1 MTQAALE
8 ILRPGAQ
15 TIVVD
20 RGRFGHRSIGV
31 AWCGPMDAPALQR
44 ALAAVRERA
53 DTAALEIAYGGFEC
67 RFTHAT
73 RAALAG
79 ADCNATLDGAAL
91 RSEGA
96 FDAAAGS
103 VLICTHRATTR
114 ARFWRCA
121 AVSTFRSTWARAP
134 PTWARRSADST
145 DARCGLEIACRSA
158 SKAPDTEFTPH
169 GGAPR
174 GGEPATVR
182 VIPTHEHTGFDEESR
197 AAFWAADWTV
207 THESNRMGYRLD
219 GPALRFSA
227 ARAVRPHAV
236 FPGVIQVPPGG
247 GPIVLMSDAQTTGG
261 YPKIGVVVEEDLW
274 IVAQR
279 QTGRH
284 LRFVEATP

>member
-1 MTQAALE
+1 MTQATLE
-8 ILRPGAQ
+8 TLRPGAQ

-79 ADCNATLDGAAL
+79 ADCNATLDGKAL

-103 VLICTHRATTR
+103 VLISHAPRDDSRTFLAVRGGFDVPIYLGSRTTDLGAAFGGFNGRALRTGDR
-114 ARFWRCA
+114 
-121 AVSTFRSTWARAP
+121 VP
-134 PTWARRSADST
+134 IGPQ
-145 DARCGLEIACRSA
+145 
-158 SKAPDTEFTPH
+158 APDTEFTPH

-207 THESNRMGYRLD
+207 THECNRMGYRLD

-284 LRFVEATP
+284 LRFVEATT